1 MIEFVLFAADLDLLH
16 TLEDEIHV
24 FWGTRE
30 HNVFPFDG
38 GESLLSYLEGVQG
51 RVDAAFLE
59 VGGKSGSGLEL
70 ARKISERYP
79 GVRLVAMDGDARRI
93 EEVFLCRPA
102 FFLLEPVCA
111 ASLERCLRFL
121 AEDIEH
127 SRCRFLCVA
136 NRRRIVNVRYD
147 SIFYLE
153 SDRRVVA
160 VHEEKESHIF
170 YEKLD
175 ALEERLGPPFLR
187 CHKSFLVNM
196 DKIHTFVPGAILLT
210 DGSEIPVSQ
219 NRYAQA
225 RAAFVQYA
233 VGRGR

>member
-16 TLEDEIHV
+16 TLEDEIHA
-24 FWGTRE
+24 FWGTKE
-30 HNVFPFDG
+30 HNVFPFDD

-59 VGGKSGSGLEL
+59 TGGDFGQGLSL
-70 ARKISERYP
+70 MRTISENYP
-79 GVRLVAMDGDARRI
+79 GVRLVAMAADARHI
-93 EEVFLCRPA
+93 EELFLCRLT
-102 FFLLEPVCA
+102 FFLFEPVSPL
-111 ASLERCLRFL
+111 SLERCLRFI
-121 AEDIEH
+121 AEDIERSH
-127 SRCRFLCVA
+127 CRFLCVS
-136 NRRRIVNVRYD
+136 NRRRIVNILYD

-153 SDRRVVA
+153 SDRRVVM
-160 VHEEKESHIF
+160 VHEEKQSHIF

-210 DGSEIPVSQ
+210 DGREIPVSQ

-233 VGRGR
+233 VGRGH